1 MPIHYT
7 SNPIPVKL
15 YVKQFIEAGN
25 VIKPFILKTIYSLF
39 TKEKVVLSPTLFDGE
54 YQGTIK
60 FPIPEVVFLKN
71 GYALSRRNIDMF
83 NDILEGYIKLLF
95 ECELEANIRR
105 SIKEERKFSIQ
116 EMIVDLRK
124 KFGLDEDNLPFETI
138 KKALQRFCERENV
151 DLQAIKIYAK
161 SVPKKRCSVRISS
174 EFIPRKE
181 FLEKFNISKD
191 TYSKMKNVRGQL
203 SVVKKGKEDYINI
216 ALSDIPPVYVVT
228 FTQ

>member
-1 MPIHYT
+1 MPIQYT

-39 TKEKVVLSPTLFDGE
+39 TKDKVVLSPTLFDGE

-60 FPIPEVVFLKN
+60 FAIPENVFLKN

-83 NDILEGYIKLLF
+83 NDIMEGYIKLLF
-95 ECELEANIRR
+95 ECEMEANIRR

-138 KKALQRFCERENV
+138 KKSLQRFCERENI
-151 DLQAIKIYAK
+151 DLQAIKIYSK
-161 SVPKKRCSVRISS
+161 SVPKKRCSVVIS
-174 EFIPRKE
+174 EQYIPRKE
-181 FLEKFNISKD
+181 FLKKFGVSTS
-191 TYSKMKNVRGQL
+191 TYFRMKNERGQL
-203 SVVKKGKEDYINI
+203 SVVKKGKEDFVNI
-216 ALSDIPPVYVVT
+216 PLSELPAMYVVT
-228 FTQ
+228 FT